1 MAEICSRYDVV
12 LIEDAAE
19 ALGATWR
26 GGSAG
31 NWGALAALSFNGN
44 RITTTGGGGMLLG
57 DPDSLARARY
67 LAQQAREPVLHY
79 EHREVGYNYRLS
91 NLLAAIGRGQLARM
105 PDKIA
110 RRHELNAL
118 YREALS
124 DVEGIEFMPWDDRGR
139 PNGWLTVLT
148 LPPTAPISPHELCAA
163 LEEDDIEARPAWK
176 PMYLQPVFAG
186 VPVIG
191 GEVAEDLYARGVCLP
206 SGSAMT
212 DADVQRV
219 VERVGKA
226 LPG

>member
-1 MAEICSRYDVV
+1 M
-12 LIEDAAE
+12 
-19 ALGATWR
+19 
-26 GGSAG
+26 
-31 NWGALAALSFNGN
+31 
-44 RITTTGGGGMLLG
+44 
-57 DPDSLARARY
+57 
-67 LAQQAREPVLHY
+67 
-79 EHREVGYNYRLS
+79 
-91 NLLAAIGRGQLARM
+91 
-105 PDKIA
+105 
-110 RRHELNAL
+110 
-118 YREALS
+118 
-124 DVEGIEFMPWDDRGR
+124 
-139 PNGWLTVLT
+139 LT